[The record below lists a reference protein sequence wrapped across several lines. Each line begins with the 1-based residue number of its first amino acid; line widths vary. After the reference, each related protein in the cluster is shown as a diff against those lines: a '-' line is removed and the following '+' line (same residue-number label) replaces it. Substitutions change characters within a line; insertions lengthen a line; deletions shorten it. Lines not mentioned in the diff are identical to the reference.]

1 MTITLNGE
9 DRELDPA
16 TSIGALVDD
25 VRPSGRRGVAVALN
39 GAVVRRRQWDDV
51 QLQDDDR
58 VELLVAV
65 QGG

>member
-9 DRELDPA
+9 ERELDPA
-16 TSIGALVDD
+16 TSLGALVDD
-25 VRPSGRRGVAVALN
+25 VRPAGRRGVAVAVN

-51 QLQDDDR
+51 ELRDDDR